1 MSPVTPLDQ
10 QVHIQKTRMLYW
22 DNVQSIIW
30 TVLVSLSYTA
40 IMVVFLPQSSTPFI
54 WLTVL
59 ACVTCARVVFS
70 VYVIKYLKVT
80 HKNHD
85 VLKRVFFISLGVVSL
100 IWGFGALLFV
110 PQLSESGCVLTLM
123 FLVCLCM
130 GAMPYLYHDR
140 FAVALFFVGVML
152 PVVAWLMIQPDVLY
166 RVSSSVAVL
175 VVLSSYLISKRLY
188 TFMTRTLVLQIENA
202 KLFNHLVE
210 ANKELQEKSSTDT
223 LTKVPNRR
231 AFEAEFKKIHSNLCR
246 TGQCLSV
253 VMMDIDYFKKVND
266 THGHLVGD
274 KVLQRVA
281 YVIQSQLK
289 RPSDFVARYGGE
301 EFVIMLPSTESEGA
315 VQVAQGILDAVAQ
328 TDMSDIVANAELRVT
343 LSAGV
348 TSQHAT
354 EGWSFE
360 YYVSNADKAL
370 YQSKANGR
378 NCVTLFEGNVANDDE
393 AHTEASIGTSIE
405 TAIKANAK

>member
-1 MSPVTPLDQ
+1 MSPVTSLDQ

-30 TVLVSLSYTA
+30 TVLVSLSYTG
-40 IMVVFLPQSSTPFI
+40 IMVVLLPQSSTPFI
-54 WLTVL
+54 WLAVL
-59 ACVTCARVVFS
+59 ACVTGARVAFS
-70 VYVIKYLKVT
+70 VYVINYLKVT
-80 HKNHD
+80 YKNHD
-85 VLKRVFFISLGVVSL
+85 TLKRTFFISLGIVSL
-100 IWGFGALLFV
+100 IWGFGALFFV
-110 PQLSESGCVLTLM
+110 PQLSLSGCVLTLM

-152 PVVAWLMIQPDVLY
+152 PVVVWMMIQSGVLY
-166 RVSSSVAVL
+166 RLSSAVAVL

-188 TFMTRTLVLQIENA
+188 TFMTRNLVLQIENA
-202 KLFNHLVE
+202 KLFNNLVE
-210 ANKELQEKSSTDT
+210 ANRELQEKSSTDT

-231 AFEAEFKKIHSNLCR
+231 AFEAEFKKIHSNLYR
-246 TGQCLSV
+246 TGQFLSV

-274 KVLQRVA
+274 RVLQRVA
-281 YVIQSQLK
+281 QVIQSQLK

-301 EFVIMLPSTESEGA
+301 EFVVMLPSTESCGA
-315 VQVAQGILDAVAQ
+315 VKVAQGVVDAVAQ

-348 TSQHAT
+348 TSLLAT

-378 NCVTLFEGNVANDDE
+378 NCVTLFADDSTNEESDVCLNVSANF
-393 AHTEASIGTSIE
+393 G
-405 TAIKANAK
+405 